1 MKTIPPTSLKPAW
14 VTAGLRVAVLALVVS
29 QLACSS
35 SVPDPLRR
43 LTQELSSL
51 PEYSVILEDMQISG
65 NFFKSYYHKYKILYA
80 ESVATQGDTGAELKT
95 RDRGWVE
102 VSKSFFTAYEG
113 YLGMAILTKSPND
126 QATRVQQPP
135 GYQYVGDNRYGRW
148 QRDSS
153 GGSFWVFYGQYSLLR
168 DLLGTSTYPIR
179 RGHWDDYRGSYSRG
193 KPYFGSGSKPYYGT
207 KGSITKTRHPS
218 FFERQ
223 QLRQSARKSKFSQRV
238 RSRVGRTQSRGRGRF
253 GGK

>member
-1 MKTIPPTSLKPAW
+1 MNTIPLTSSKPTWP
-14 VTAGLRVAVLALVVS
+14 VTGLRMAILALILS
-29 QLACSS
+29 QLACSR
-35 SVPDPLRR
+35 SVPDPLAR
-43 LTQELSSL
+43 LSKELGSL
-51 PEYSVILEDMQISG
+51 PEYSAILEDMQISG

-80 ESVATQGDTGAELKT
+80 ESVSTEGAELKT

-102 VSKSFFTAYEG
+102 VSKSFFSAYEG
-113 YLGMAILTKSPND
+113 YLGMAILTKSPDD
-126 QATRVQQPP
+126 QPTRVQQPP
-135 GYQYVGDNRYGRW
+135 GYQYVGDTRYGRW

-153 GGSFWVFYGQYSLLR
+153 GGNFWVFYGQYSLLR

-179 RGHWDDYRGSYSRG
+179 RSHWDDYRGSYSRG
-193 KPYFGSGSKPYYGT
+193 RPYFGSGSKPYYGT
-207 KGSITKTRHPS
+207 SGSITKTRHPT

-238 RSRVGRTQSRGRGRF
+238 RSRVGKTQSRGRGRF